1 MKISNLFGNG
11 SADRLRKEA
20 ADARRTIETAPQG
33 DTVEFNGDRQLL
45 KEQGGVWQGR
55 SNASGVSAVKA
66 EKDSTVVLREEVVKE
81 SNRGLQVAA
90 GIAGTLIGVALFG
103 GKKKDSGAGALAG
116 LLLGGLAAWG
126 AGKASEKVKKNID
139 RVETTPEG
147 VTSERLS
154 EGPQGTNYSSN
165 FKRTAPPKPIDPEEA
180 RRYIENL
187 DLGSSQKK

>member
-1 MKISNLFGNG
+1 MKITNLFGNG
-11 SADRLRKEA
+11 GADRLRKEA
-20 ADARRTIETAPQG
+20 ADARRTIQDAPQG
-33 DTVEFNGDRQLL
+33 DTVELNGDRQLVR
-45 KEQGGVWQGR
+45 ERGGLWQGR
-55 SNASGVSAVKA
+55 SNERSLTAVKA
-66 EKDSTVVLREEVVKE
+66 EKDSSVVLREEVVKE

-126 AGKASEKVKKNID
+126 AGKASEVVKKNID

-154 EGPQGTNYSSN
+154 EGPQGTNYSNS
-165 FKRTAPPKPIDPEEA
+165 FKRTAPAPALDPEKAKEF
-180 RRYIENL
+180 INSIKL
-187 DLGSSQKK
+187 D

>member
-1 MKISNLFGNG
+1 MKISSMFGKG
-11 SADRLRKEA
+11 SPEALRKEA
-20 ADARRTIETAPQG
+20 ADARRTIESAPQG
-33 DTVEFNGDRQLL
+33 DSVEFNGERSLVRP
-45 KEQGGVWQGR
+45 QGEIWQGR
-55 SNASGVSAVKA
+55 TNAKGMSAVKA

-126 AGKASEKVKKNID
+126 AGKATEVVKKNID

-154 EGPQGTNYSSN
+154 EGPQGENYSGS
-165 FKRTAPPKPIDPEEA
+165 FKRTAPPKPLDPEEA
-180 RRYIENL
+180 KRYIENL
-187 DLGSSQKK
+187 DLGPTK